1 MLGSEARKE
10 CFWAGD
16 LKVGVVNGPP
26 SLALALL
33 GWEKQMKALVASS
46 AAAILKSCFYCLSFL
61 LSLSLRI
68 MLRPQWTILKA
79 LGLPCWRA
87 KMHTTSEKAEGE
99 GEKRP
104 ITSFLTM
111 YSKIRQ
117 QNDDDQ
123 STVEREKNVGRKK
136 AIKGRQVFPSNFKQ
150 GP

>member
-61 LSLSLRI
+61 LSLSPHNVTASMDNFEGFGPSLLESKNAHHFWEGWGRGGKKANYK
-68 MLRPQWTILKA
+68 LPHNVLKDPTA
-79 LGLPCWRA
+79 ERWWSVDRGTREECW
-87 KMHTTSEKAEGE
+87 EKKGH
-99 GEKRP
+99 KRP
-104 ITSFLTM
+104 PSFP
-111 YSKIRQ
+111 
-117 QNDDDQ
+117 
-123 STVEREKNVGRKK
+123 
-136 AIKGRQVFPSNFKQ
+136 F
-150 GP
+150 